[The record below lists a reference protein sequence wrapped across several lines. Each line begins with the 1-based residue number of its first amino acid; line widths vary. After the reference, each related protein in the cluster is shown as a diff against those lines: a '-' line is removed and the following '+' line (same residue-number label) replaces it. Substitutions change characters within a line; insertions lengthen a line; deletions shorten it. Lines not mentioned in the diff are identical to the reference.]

1 MEQLPI
7 LSRQEFD
14 NILSQVGQIVLDWFN
29 MEINRLSRHTV
40 IFRKINKNAYLIGSM
55 FMFKNVGD
63 RWSVIH
69 NDKLVNEFYYRSSA
83 LFYCLSW
90 IDNDI
95 SRAKEIL
102 NLDRTL
108 NNRLS
113 DHENFRYSLQ
123 NTKLDEFKKS
133 VIISRY
139 SENQSKINLIKD
151 RLQKTIIDAKYKKT
165 RNSHESYRN

>member
-14 NILSQVGQIVLDWFN
+14 NILSQVGQIVLDWFSV
-29 MEINRLSRHTV
+29 EINRLSRQTV
-40 IFRKINKNAYLIGSM
+40 IFRKINKNAYLIGNM
-55 FMFKNVGD
+55 FMFKNAENSWAV
-63 RWSVIH
+63 VH

-83 LFYCLSW
+83 LFYCLNW

-102 NLDRTL
+102 TLDRAL

-113 DHENFRYSLQ
+113 DHENFRYVLK